1 MEDTGSQLIKKK
13 MNLSFCFFFSGMFPS
28 IWWWERGVS
37 EGINILCIILQC
49 WVAKLDEHGTKLTN
63 SRKDK
68 LEKSDKSIVHLMLI
82 AVVLA
87 S

>member
-37 EGINILCIILQC
+37 EGIDILC
-49 WVAKLDEHGTKLTN
+49 N
-63 SRKDK
+63 
-68 LEKSDKSIVHLMLI
+68 VHHPS
-82 AVVLA
+82 VLGGQA
-87 S
+87 GQAWKKVDQQ

>member
-1 MEDTGSQLIKKK
+1 
-13 MNLSFCFFFSGMFPS
+13 MNLSFCFFFF
-28 IWWWERGVS
+28 RNVS
-37 EGINILCIILQC
+37 LNLVVGKRCIILQC
-49 WVAKLDEHGTKLTN
+49 WVAKLDEHGKKLTN

-68 LEKSDKSIVHLMLI
+68 LI